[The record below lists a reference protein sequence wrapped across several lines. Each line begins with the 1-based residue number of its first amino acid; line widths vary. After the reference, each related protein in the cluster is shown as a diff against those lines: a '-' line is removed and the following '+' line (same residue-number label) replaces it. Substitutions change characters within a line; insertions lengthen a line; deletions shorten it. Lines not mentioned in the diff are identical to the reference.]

1 MLKLLSVNIKWDLF
15 TDRILDLIAKEQP
28 DVLCLQEVLD
38 RDLPAIERAFGA
50 TMHFVPMVRIP
61 GHNLRVKESAL
72 MGIAIGSKYPLTHIC
87 VTPYAQYHDGTA
99 LSEDEEVTPYNRL
112 LLSGVITAGGED
124 YRIATTH
131 FTWTPHGFPDARQ
144 ERDLAKLLP
153 LLADLGDFVLC
164 GDLNAPRG
172 MATFAALAERYR
184 DNIPPEY
191 TTSIDPDLHRL
202 KGSKQLMI
210 DGLFSTPEYR
220 SSDVALLFGVS
231 DHAAIRA
238 QIDRV

>member
-28 DVLCLQEVLD
+28 DVLCIQELLD
-38 RDLPAIERAFGA
+38 RDASLLEEAFGA
-50 TMHFVPMVRIP
+50 PLHKVPMAKVDGMYTRSGQSGLMCVALGSRLPLSDIRID
-61 GHNLRVKESAL
+61 H
-72 MGIAIGSKYPLTHIC
+72 
-87 VTPYAQYHDGTA
+87 YARYHDGTVLA
-99 LSEDEEVTPYNRL
+99 DEVHAPYNRL
-112 LLSGVITAGGED
+112 LLSGVVTAGGED

-131 FTWTPHGFPDARQ
+131 FTWTPHAAPDARQ
-144 ERDLAKLLP
+144 EADLAKFLP

-202 KGSKQLMI
+202 KGTKHLMI

-220 SSDVALLFGVS
+220 CSDVALRFGVS
-231 DHAAIRA
+231 DHAAISA
-238 QIDRV
+238 QIEKV